1 LSAFF
6 FLFSTF
12 FCLKTYAFSS
22 LEPKAMVSQLIR
34 TVIVEDE
41 KNSFLLLT
49 KLLEKYCPSVKIIGT
64 AHNVAE
70 AVKVLNA
77 EKPDLV
83 FMDVNMPDGDGFEVL
98 ERVQDRE
105 FAVIFTTA
113 YDRYAMK
120 AFEFSALHY
129 LLKPIDHKELQE
141 AIKRFENSKPENLLE
156 SKLKV
161 MADSLSAQPQKIMVP
176 SSNGLIVVELD
187 DIIRCESTNNYTIFH
202 LKDGKPLMVSKPIS
216 SYEEILSDLHF
227 LRIHNKHLINLK
239 YVKRYVKGRGGYVVM
254 QDDSEADISES
265 KKKEFMLKLG
275 EIARG
280 GNVIG

>member
-1 LSAFF
+1 
-6 FLFSTF
+6 
-12 FCLKTYAFSS
+12 
-22 LEPKAMVSQLIR
+22 MVCQQIR

-70 AVKVLNA
+70 AVKVISD
-77 EKPDLV
+77 EKPELV

-98 ERVQDRE
+98 DRIQERD

-129 LLKPIDHKELQE
+129 LLKPIDYKELQE
-141 AIKRFENSKPENLLE
+141 AVKRFENSKPDNQLD

-161 MADSLSAQPQKIMVP
+161 MSESMNSAPHKIMLP
-176 SSNGLIVVELD
+176 SSNGLIVVELE
-187 DIIRCESTNNYTIFH
+187 DIIRCESTNNYTTFH
-202 LKDGKPLMVSKPIS
+202 LKNSKPLMVSKPIS
-216 SYEEILSDLHF
+216 AYEDILSDLNF

-265 KKKEFMLKLG
+265 KKKEFMIRLG